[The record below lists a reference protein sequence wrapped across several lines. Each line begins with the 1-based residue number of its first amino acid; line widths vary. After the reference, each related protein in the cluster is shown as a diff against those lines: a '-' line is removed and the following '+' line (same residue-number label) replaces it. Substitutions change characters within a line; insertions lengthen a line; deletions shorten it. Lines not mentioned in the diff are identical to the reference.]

1 MIRFLIKGVLRDRSR
16 SLFSFLVIVGC
27 VTLAIFFRGLMAGF
41 LEDMLH
47 QSAVLLTGHVKVTT
61 RAYVEEADLMP
72 NDLAILEV
80 DSLLTAL
87 SAERPD
93 MFWTPRISFAGLLDI
108 PDEHGETRTQ
118 GPMMGIAI
126 DLLSES
132 TRQPEL
138 WELDSKIT
146 RGRLPREPDE
156 VLLGEKFASRL
167 EVEPGETA
175 TFIGAT
181 MHGGFTTYNFRVAGT
196 VSLGVGGIDK
206 HFILA
211 DLEGA
216 RQALDMRGAASEVF
230 GFYDDMYYD
239 DPAAV
244 ALKAEFN
251 SIHNRAD
258 DGYSPFMQA
267 LRDQNQMGQIV
278 DIAQIEIWVITLV
291 FMSVVTI
298 VLWNLGLMNGLRR
311 YGEFGMRLAMGET
324 KGHVFRTTLGESVII
339 GLGASVVGTA
349 VGLLLTWWV
358 QEVGID
364 YGSMMGGD
372 FDFTMSYVMRAR
384 VTPDCWYIGFIP
396 GVLATTLGTMLAG
409 RGIFKRQLAQLFKEL
424 ELEA

>member
-1 MIRFLIKGVLRDRSR
+1 MVRFLIKGVLRDRSR
-16 SLFSFLVIVGC
+16 SLLSFCIIVGC
-27 VTLAIFFRGLMAGF
+27 VTLTIFFRGFFAGF
-41 LEDMLH
+41 LDDMLR

-61 RAYVEEADLMP
+61 RAYAEEADLIP

-80 DSLLTAL
+80 DSLLIAL
-87 SAERPD
+87 SADYPD
-93 MFWTPRISFAGLLDI
+93 LFWSPRVTFAGLLDI

-118 GPMMGIAI
+118 SPMMGIAV
-126 DLLSES
+126 DLLSED

-138 WELDSKIT
+138 WDLAPKIT

-156 VLLGEKFASRL
+156 VLLGEEFASRL

-181 MHGGFTTYNFRVAGT
+181 MHGGFTTYNFRVAGM
-196 VSLGVGGIDK
+196 VSLGVSGIGDY
-206 HFILA
+206 FILA

-216 RQALDMRGAASEVF
+216 RQALDMEGAASEIF
-230 GFYDDMYYD
+230 GFYHDMYYD

-244 ALKAEFN
+244 AMTAGFN
-251 SIHNRAD
+251 SIHNQAD
-258 DGYSPFMQA
+258 NRYSPFMQA

-278 DIAQIEIWVITLV
+278 DYAQIEMWVIILI
-291 FMSVVTI
+291 FMTVVTI

-324 KGHVFRTTLGESVII
+324 QGHVFRTTLGESAVI
-339 GLGASVVGTA
+339 GLGASVAGTA
-349 VGLLLTWWV
+349 IGLLLTYWM

-364 YGSMMGGD
+364 YSSMMEGYD
-372 FDFTMSYVMRAR
+372 FPMTLVMRAKI
-384 VTPDCWYIGFIP
+384 TPDCWYLGFIP
-396 GVLATTLGTMLAG
+396 GVLATMLGTMLAG

>member
-1 MIRFLIKGVLRDRSR
+1 MVRFLIKGVLRDRSR
-16 SLFSFLVIVGC
+16 SLLSFLIIVGC
-27 VTLAIFFRGLMAGF
+27 VTLTVFFRGFFAGF
-41 LEDMLH
+41 LDDMLR

-61 RAYVEEADLMP
+61 RAYAEEADLIP

-80 DSLLTAL
+80 DSLLVAL
-87 SAERPD
+87 SADYPD
-93 MFWTPRISFAGLLDI
+93 LFWSPRITFAGLLDI

-118 GPMMGIAI
+118 SPMMGIAV
-126 DLLSES
+126 DLISEG

-138 WELDSKIT
+138 WELGGKIT

-156 VLLGEKFASRL
+156 VLLGEEFAGRL

-181 MHGGFTTYNFRVAGT
+181 MHGGFTTYNFHVAGT
-196 VSLGVGGIDK
+196 VSLGVSGIGEY
-206 HFILA
+206 FILA

-216 RQALDMRGAASEVF
+216 RQALDMEGAASEIF
-230 GFYDDMYYD
+230 GFYNDMYYD

-244 ALKAEFN
+244 ALTAGFN

-258 DGYSPFMQA
+258 NRYSPFMQA

-278 DIAQIEIWVITLV
+278 DIANIEMWVIILV
-291 FMSVVTI
+291 FMTVVTI

-324 KGHVFRTTLGESVII
+324 QSHVFRTTLGESAII

-349 VGLLLTWWV
+349 IGLLLTYLI

-364 YGSMMGGD
+364 YSSMMKGYD
-372 FDFTMSYVMRAR
+372 FPMTLVMRAK
-384 VTPDCWYIGFIP
+384 VTPDCWFIGFVP
-396 GVLATTLGTMLAG
+396 GVLATMLGTMLAG